1 MQVSPRTDSL
11 KTISFKTISSK
22 TRSPKAV
29 ARTVAALGLALLGL
43 TALGMPG
50 PVAADAPAP
59 AALASQPFLAL
70 PGHIPRAVAQAQ
82 AVAALDSTRPLAL
95 ALTLPLRNQAELAD
109 LLRGL
114 NDPADARFGQF
125 LTSQQFADRYSPTQA
140 DYDRAVAYA
149 RSVGLTVVATH
160 PNRTVIDVTAPAA
173 SAERA
178 FGLHLLVYR
187 SQADGRFFY
196 APDAEPRVPAG
207 LTSVLSGVIGLDNA
221 AQWRPHLRVKQA
233 PFLSPL
239 LDPSAIPFET
249 GSGPNGGLAPSDIKK
264 AYNLA
269 SVSQTG
275 SGQTLALFELDG
287 YKAGDI
293 SAYESNFGLSPV
305 PLQNVL
311 IDGYSG
317 ASGSGAAEVT
327 LDIEL
332 QIALAPAA
340 SKILVYEAPN
350 SSAGVVDA
358 YNKIAADNIAKQ
370 ISTSWGEA
378 EASAGASIRNS
389 ENTAFQQMA
398 AQGQSI
404 FAAAG
409 DSGADDNGSSL
420 SVDDPASQPYM
431 TGVGGTSL
439 ATAGAGGAYSSEKTW
454 NGGSASAGAGGGGI
468 STVWTIPSYQSG
480 VVGSAASKGSTT
492 MRNVPDVSLDADP
505 NTGYAI
511 YFNGGWT
518 IYGGTS
524 CAAPLWAAFTALVN
538 QQRATKG
545 LGTLG
550 FANPPIYTAATGANY
565 GLDFH
570 DIADG
575 STNLYYPAVTGYDD
589 ATGWG
594 TFNGANLLAD
604 LSGGTVTPTTPAAPT
619 GLKATAGNAQVALT
633 WNASSGATSY
643 SLYRGTAS
651 GSETLLKSGL
661 TTTSYTDTGLANGT
675 TYYYTVAAV
684 NSVGTSAASAEAS
697 AKPTAVV
704 APTQLLGNPGFEN
717 GANASPWTTTAGVI
731 DNSTSEPSH
740 SGAWKAWLDG
750 YGASHTDTL
759 AQTVTLPA
767 TLTTA
772 GLSFYLH
779 IDTAETTRTAANDKL
794 TVQIRNSSG
803 TVLATLATYSNLNA
817 ASGYSL
823 KTFDVSAYKG
833 QTIQVYLV
841 GVENS
846 SRQTS
851 FVVDDF
857 ALNVQ

>member
-1 MQVSPRTDSL
+1 MQVPPRT
-11 KTISFKTISSK
+11 F
-22 TRSPKAV
+22 SPKTV
-29 ARTVAALGLALLGL
+29 ARPVAALGLAFLGL
-43 TALGMPG
+43 TTLAAPGRVAAQAAL
-50 PVAADAPAP
+50 PVAAAGQ
-59 AALASQPFLAL
+59 SFLAL
-70 PGHIPRAVAQAQ
+70 PGHLPPAVLQARP
-82 AVAALDSTRPLAL
+82 VAALDSARPLAL
-95 ALTLPLRNQAELAD
+95 ALTLPLRNQAELDD

-114 NDPADARFGQF
+114 NDPADPRFGQF
-125 LTSQQFADRYSPTQA
+125 LTPQQFADRFSPTQA

-149 RSVGLTVVATH
+149 RAVGLTVVATH
-160 PNRTVIDVTAPAA
+160 PNRTVIDVAAPAA

-178 FGLHLLVYR
+178 FGLHLLVYQSR
-187 SQADGRFFY
+187 RDGRFFY

-207 LTSVLSGVIGLDNA
+207 LATVLSGIIGLDNA

-233 PFLSPL
+233 PILSPL
-239 LDPSAIPFET
+239 LDPFASPFET
-249 GSGPNGGLAPSDIKK
+249 GSGPNGGLSPSDIKK

-269 SVSQTG
+269 NVSQNG
-275 SGQTLALFELDG
+275 AGQTLALFELDG
-287 YKAGDI
+287 YKATDI
-293 SAYESNFGLSPV
+293 SAYESYFGLAAV

-311 IDGYSG
+311 VDGYSG
-317 ASGSGAAEVT
+317 AAGSGAAEVT

-332 QIALAPAA
+332 QAALAPSAA
-340 SKILVYEAPN
+340 KILVYEAPN
-350 SSAGVVDA
+350 SNAGVVDT
-358 YNKIAADNIAKQ
+358 YNKIAADDLAKSV
-370 ISTSWGEA
+370 STSWGEA
-378 EASAGASIRNS
+378 EASAGASTRNS

-439 ATAGAGGAYSSEKTW
+439 TTQGAGGAYSSEKTW

-468 STVWTIPSYQSG
+468 STVWPIPSYQSG

-511 YFNGGWT
+511 YVGGKWN

-524 CAAPLWAAFTALVN
+524 CAAPLWSAFTALVN
-538 QQRATKG
+538 QQRAAGG
-545 LGTLG
+545 LATLG
-550 FANPPIYTAATGANY
+550 FANPPIYAAAEGANY

-575 STNLYYPAVTGYDD
+575 STNLFYPAVTGYDD

-604 LSGGTVTPTTPAAPT
+604 LSGGAVTPTAPAAPT

-633 WNASSGATSY
+633 WVGAGATSY
-643 SLYRGTAS
+643 SLYRSTSSGT
-651 GSETLLKSGL
+651 ETLLKSGL
-661 TTTSYTDTGLANGT
+661 TSASYTDTGLTNGT
-675 TYYYTVAAV
+675 AYFYQVAAV
-684 NSVGTSAASAEAS
+684 NSVGTSAKSSEA
-697 AKPTAVV
+697 TATPAAAVS
-704 APTQLLGNPGFEN
+704 PTQLLGNPGFEN
-717 GANASPWTTTAGVI
+717 GANAAPWTTTAGVI
-731 DNSTSEPSH
+731 DNSAGELAH
-740 SGAWKAWLDG
+740 SGSWKAWLDG
-750 YGASHTDTL
+750 YGASHTDTV

-779 IDTAETTRTAANDKL
+779 IDTAETTKTAANDKL
-794 TVQIRNSSG
+794 TVQLRNSSG

-823 KTFDVSAYKG
+823 KSFDVSAYKG